1 MAISS
6 FRVAIA
12 AVSLLALAACGGGG
26 NGNGNG
32 DTGTTPPTTTP
43 PPTSTPPPPTTPA
56 PDSVAGRISAAFAA
70 IFGQGADTEGKDPAD
85 SDLPPVNFDQEP
97 VDF

>member
-43 PPTSTPPPPTTPA
+43 PPTSTPPPTTPA

>member
-26 NGNGNG
+26 NGNG

-43 PPTSTPPPPTTPA
+43 PPTSTPPPTTPA